1 MSAFV
6 FLVLKF
12 ASLILLLASSALF
25 SGAETAF
32 FALSPIQVQGLRGR
46 GERGRRL
53 VALLEKPNQLL
64 STLLIGNTVVNVFA
78 ASVGYAVVSS
88 LPVVDRYAAVVAV
101 PAMTILLLIFGEITP
116 KRIAIRSP
124 EKVAL
129 LVTPVLLFF
138 RSVFKPARVALEFLS
153 NRLERH
159 LRPERKSLSDDE
171 LLTAVEVGAEQGVL
185 DADER
190 SMVDGI
196 MRLSELSASDVMT
209 PRVDFE
215 AIDLDSTPE
224 EQLEKARETRF
235 RHLPVYRG
243 TPDQFEGFL
252 DVRCY
257 LLDSKHHLFSHLRT
271 PFYVPETANLDDL
284 LISLSRGNSHI
295 ACVTDEYGGTAGLIT
310 RNDIMGVFAGEFH
323 EDPDDH
329 SPQDVRRVDKTHWLL
344 DGDASLEDINHDI
357 DLDLEAEGADRISGW
372 VVAMAG
378 RFLRVGESVEAQ
390 GCRVEVRRRRKQR
403 IKEVLLE
410 VLPVP
415 EPDEDADADAEED
428 WEGK

>member
-1 MSAFV
+1 MNDALLF
-6 FLVLKF
+6 VLKF
-12 ASLILLLASSALF
+12 SSLLLLLASSALF

-32 FALSPIQVQGLRGR
+32 FALSPIQVQGLRTR
-46 GERGRRL
+46 GNRGKRL
-53 VALLEKPNQLL
+53 VALLENPNKLL

-88 LPVVDRYAAVVAV
+88 IPVISKHAAAVSV
-101 PAMTILLLIFGEITP
+101 PVMTILLLFFGEITP
-116 KRIAIRSP
+116 KRIAISSP
-124 EKVAL
+124 ERVAL
-129 LVTPVLLFF
+129 LVTPVIRFF
-138 RSVFKPARVALEFLS
+138 QAVFKPARIALEFLS
-153 NRLERH
+153 DRLRRY

-171 LLTAVEVGAEQGVL
+171 LLTAVEVGAE
-185 DADER
+185 ER

-215 AIDLDSTPE
+215 AIDLDSTEE
-224 EQLEKARETRF
+224 EQLEVARSTRF

-243 TPDQFEGFL
+243 TPDQLEGFL

-257 LLDSKHHLFSHLRT
+257 LLDPGHHLYAFLRT
-271 PFYVPETANLDDL
+271 PIYVPETANLDDL
-284 LISLSRGNSHI
+284 LISLSRSNSHI

-310 RNDIMGVFAGEFH
+310 RNDIMSVFAGEFH
-323 EDPDDH
+323 EDADDH
-329 SPQDVRRVDKTHWLL
+329 GLQDIRRVDKTHWLL

-357 DLDLEAEGADRISGW
+357 DLELEAEGADRISGW
-372 VVAMAG
+372 VVAQAG

-410 VLPVP
+410 VLPP
-415 EPDEDADADAEED
+415 EKEPEDEED
-428 WEGK
+428 EWEDEQ